1 MRNFV
6 RRALNKLSKLDQ
18 EQIRNLLFDLAS
30 ENENLETVLNS
41 MSDGILV
48 ADTQHRVVVCNSRA
62 RNMLALKRKDPEE
75 QLIWEVVD
83 DEEISAFLENR
94 LSVELSGSGGES
106 GDEEFTVGKGNV
118 KRTLSLTVSPLTKD
132 DERWGNLIIFSDITD
147 RRKREARLR
156 RAESLASLTTLAAGV
171 AHEIKNPLGSI
182 GIHIQLIQKALNLH
196 GCLEKETADRYLDVI
211 NEEIER
217 LNGIVVDFLFAV
229 RPMDTD
235 MKRSDLNKVIRSL
248 VEFVKYE
255 AAESNVQVKT
265 EFAANICKV
274 EIDEKYIKQALINI
288 IKNGIAAMEEGGT
301 LTLSTWENSG
311 YVHVDITDTGVGI
324 SEEKVAKIFEPYY
337 TTKEFGSG
345 LGLTVVYKVVR
356 EHGGE
361 ISVQSKE
368 GRGTTFT
375 ISLPVPESEKKLL
388 DWKGEGET

>member
-30 ENENLETVLNS
+30 ENEKLETVLNS
-41 MSDGILV
+41 MGDGIFV
-48 ADTQHRVVVCNSRA
+48 TDIHHRVIVCNSGA
-62 RNMLALKRKDPEE
+62 LKMLPLKRKDPEDH
-75 QLIWEVVD
+75 LIWDLVD
-83 DEEISAFLENR
+83 DEEISDFLENR
-94 LSVELSGSGGES
+94 LSSEEPGHSGGSGE
-106 GDEEFTVGKGNV
+106 EEFTVGKGNV
-118 KRTLSLTVSPLTKD
+118 KRTLSLSVSSLRKD
-132 DERWGNLIIFSDITD
+132 DEEWGNLIVFSDITE

-182 GIHIQLIQKALNLH
+182 GIHIQLIQKSLNKH

-235 MKRSDLNKVIRSL
+235 MKKTDLNQVILDL

-265 EFAANICKV
+265 ELGSSICKV

-288 IKNGIAAMEEGGT
+288 IKNGIAAMEDGGT

-311 YVHVDITDTGVGI
+311 YVHIDITDTGVGI
-324 SEEKVAKIFEPYY
+324 PEEKVAKIFEPYY
-337 TTKEFGSG
+337 TSKEFGSG

-388 DWKGEGET
+388 DWNGEGAR